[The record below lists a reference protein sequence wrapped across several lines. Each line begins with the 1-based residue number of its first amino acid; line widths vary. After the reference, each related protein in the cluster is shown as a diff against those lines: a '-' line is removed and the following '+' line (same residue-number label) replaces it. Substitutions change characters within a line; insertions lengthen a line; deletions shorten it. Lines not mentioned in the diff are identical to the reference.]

1 MPKPQFIF
9 LRFDRSASGD
19 AESLE
24 NILPTPPFQT
34 LGVNVLQVTH
44 FTCAGNNIT
53 LEGLETWEGGGLLI
67 DEERGEQL
75 LLSSES

>member
-1 MPKPQFIF
+1 MQKAYRKFCTSPLSRQWVF
-9 LRFDRSASGD
+9 
-19 AESLE
+19 
-24 NILPTPPFQT
+24 
-34 LGVNVLQVTH
+34 QVTH